1 LGEIESYIL
10 NLLASKG
17 SILRSSLQGDVLAS
31 RDIHQEIIRR
41 VNSVLIFGSSE
52 NEQWTRTKLMELAK
66 VPVIGR
72 KQSFDKIILIDDCS
86 KNSKIPSFGLDV
98 QKINTKNKKA
108 IEIFKMIV

>member
-86 KNSKIPSFGLDV
+86 KIVKYLPLD
-98 QKINTKNKKA
+98 
-108 IEIFKMIV
+108 